1 MKLFFYGGARS
12 VTGANYL
19 LEIGSTK
26 LLVDCGMFQGSKYS
40 EDLNYEKF
48 LYNPAEVGFVF
59 ITHSH
64 TDHVGRLPKLYKEGF
79 RGKVVATN
87 ATLDL
92 IRKALPDNLRL
103 IEQEAKD
110 TGREPLFSLEDLRGV
125 LELARGVDYE
135 ESIELPAADID
146 GALSR
151 RDRSQEGQR
160 TPQWEGNIGT
170 GTVKLHDAGHILGS
184 SIIEIR
190 LNAKKI

>member
-1 MKLFFYGGARS
+1 MVIMKLSFYGGARS

-19 LEIGSTK
+19 LEIGGIK
-26 LLVDCGMFQGSKYS
+26 ILVDCGMFQGSKYS

-48 LYNPAEVGFVF
+48 PYDPAEVGFVF

-79 RGKVVATN
+79 RGNVIATN

-103 IEQEAKD
+103 IEQEAKN
-110 TGREPLFSLEDLRGV
+110 TGREALFSLEDLEGV
-125 LELARGVDYE
+125 MGLAQGVNYE
-135 ESIELPAADID
+135 ENIELGD
-146 GALSR
+146 GL
-151 RDRSQEGQR
+151 E
-160 TPQWEGNIGT
+160 T
-170 GTVKLHDAGHILGS
+170 KLHDAGHILGS

-190 LNAKKI
+190 WMSKTQNTNNKTQTDLE